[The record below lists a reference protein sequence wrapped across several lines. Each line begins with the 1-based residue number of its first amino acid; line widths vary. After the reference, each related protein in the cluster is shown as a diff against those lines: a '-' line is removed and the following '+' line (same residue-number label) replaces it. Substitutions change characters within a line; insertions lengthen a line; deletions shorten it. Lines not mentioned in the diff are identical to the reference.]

1 MRHPIKIGHPADFQ
15 DFRQNFVCVF
25 HDPDIRL
32 QKPKS
37 DVYVPFNNRR
47 VVCNVLLTTH
57 VARIAPDSKGS
68 PQQISGQSEKIRT
81 THGEKR
87 SAIQR
92 QVCLTT
98 KGCAWVH
105 DERPSRQRAP
115 CTLARPMAA
124 MADPPELC
132 GQPVHGGQALPLSGH
147 SLKRSGTA
155 RKQKGTPGP
164 TQIGHGTSG
173 LTFIASCVPSIRL
186 AVNGMMQGSP
196 QTRCGASLQRRLG
209 RLVEQGSPV

>member
-1 MRHPIKIGHPADFQ
+1 M
-15 DFRQNFVCVF
+15 
-25 HDPDIRL
+25 
-32 QKPKS
+32 
-37 DVYVPFNNRR
+37 
-47 VVCNVLLTTH
+47 
-57 VARIAPDSKGS
+57 
-68 PQQISGQSEKIRT
+68 ISGQSEKSGRPT
-81 THGEKR
+81 AKKR

-105 DERPSRQRAP
+105 DQRPSRQRAP
-115 CTLARPMAA
+115 CTLARPTAA
-124 MADPPELC
+124 MADLAEHC
-132 GQPVHGGQALPLSGH
+132 GSPVHGGQALPLSGH

-173 LTFIASCVPSIRL
+173 LAFIARCVPSIRL
-186 AVNGMMQGSP
+186 AVNGMMQGSL
-196 QTRCGASLQRRLG
+196 QTRCGASLQRRPG